1 MPTPWLVTVEVS
13 SVIDLPATG
22 PTDRDGFIEWL
33 WTEFADGELLALDE
47 GSVDAEAAWA
57 AGLADSALV
66 IDTAAAPVERDWVAA
81 AGGAEMILVLAG
93 EQAAGRAAALLATLP
108 GVGIGGVRPVTPPGD
123 AVPVQEPVAIAG
135 FGWIVPP
142 GCEADLDD
150 TAAGKAR
157 VVLDAGIGFGTGL
170 HPTTRLCLRA
180 LAAHAA
186 AGRPLGHV
194 LDVGAGSGIL
204 GIAAACAGAADVVAV
219 EIDSRVH
226 GAIAANAA
234 HNGVADRVRVER
246 DLADLPAG
254 PPFDLVMANI
264 VAAVLVGIAD
274 RVCARLARPGSLVL
288 SGLPDEEAAPVAA
301 EYRRRLGI
309 DPRATTDAGWTCLIF
324 HR

>member
-13 SVIDLPATG
+13 SVIDLPVTG
-22 PTDRDGFIEWL
+22 PTDREGFIEWL
-33 WTEFADGELLALDE
+33 WMAFADGDLLALDE
-47 GSVDAEAAWA
+47 GSIDAEAAWA
-57 AGLADSALV
+57 AGLEPAALV
-66 IDTAAAPVERDWVAA
+66 IDTVAAPVERDWVAA
-81 AGGAEMILVLAG
+81 AGSADIVLVFAD
-93 EQAAGRAAALLATLP
+93 QCAADEAAVLLTPLP
-108 GVGIGGVRPVTPPGD
+108 GIRLGAIRQASPPGQ
-123 AVPVQEPVAIAG
+123 APVQEPVAVPG

-142 GCEADLDD
+142 GHEADLDD

-157 VVLDAGIGFGTGL
+157 VVIDAGTGFGTGL
-170 HPTTRLCLRA
+170 HPTTRLCLQA
-180 LAAHAA
+180 LADDG
-186 AGRPLGHV
+186 GRPLGRV

-226 GAIAANAA
+226 GAITANAA

-246 DLADLPAG
+246 DLSDLPAG
-254 PPFDLVMANI
+254 PPFDLVLANI
-264 VAAVLVGIAD
+264 VAAVLVGSAD

-288 SGLPDEEAAPVAA
+288 SGLRDEEAAPVAA

>member
-1 MPTPWLVTVEVS
+1 MPTPWLVTVAIPPTV
-13 SVIDLPATG
+13 DLPGLG
-22 PTDRDGFIEWL
+22 PTERDGFIEWL
-33 WTEFADGELLALDE
+33 WMAFADGDLLALDE

-57 AGLADSALV
+57 AGLEPGALV

-81 AGGAEMILVLAG
+81 AGSTEIVLVFAGAEEA
-93 EQAAGRAAALLATLP
+93 ERAAALLTTLT
-108 GVGIGGVRPVTPPGD
+108 GVRLDAVRPAPPPGQ
-123 AVPVQEPVAIAG
+123 APVQEPVAVPG

-157 VVLDAGIGFGTGL
+157 VVIDAGTGFGTGL
-170 HPTTRLCLRA
+170 HPTTRQC
-180 LAAHAA
+180 LAALSAHVA
-186 AGRPLGHV
+186 AGRPLGRV

-219 EIDSRVH
+219 EIDTRVH
-226 GAIAANAA
+226 AAIAANAA

-246 DLADLPAG
+246 ELADLPAG
-254 PPFDLVMANI
+254 PPFDLVIANI

-274 RVCARLARPGSLVL
+274 RVCARLAHPGSLVL
-288 SGLPDEEAAPVAA
+288 SGLRDEEAAPVAA

-309 DPRATTDAGWTCLIF
+309 DPRVTTDAGWTCLIF
-324 HR
+324 HH

>member
-1 MPTPWLVTVEVS
+1 MPTPWLVTVAIS
-13 SVIDLPATG
+13 SAVDLPATG

-81 AGGAEMILVLAG
+81 AGGAEMILVFAG
-93 EQAAGRAAALLATLP
+93 EQAAERAAALLTTLT
-108 GVGIGGVRPVTPPGD
+108 GVRLGAVRQAPPSGQ
-123 AVPVQEPVAIAG
+123 APVQEPVAVPG

-150 TAAGKAR
+150 TAAGTAR

-170 HPTTRLCLRA
+170 HLTTRLCLRA

-309 DPRATTDAGWTCLIF
+309 DPRAMTDAGWTCLIF